1 MTKLG
6 PLALT
11 ICSSAFVKLG
21 RAQAAACG
29 YPDLPIAVV
38 PHPFSSRSRADVRA
52 LAAQCAADIAQ
63 LVANSDASEKS
74 GARVAIATRAALFD
88 VGDDLHAINR
98 FIMQKRWGDGL
109 PVIPPTPERVEAMLR
124 GSAHRADEVI
134 VRVAPGF
141 GAATVERIAIN
152 AVMAGC
158 EPAHLPVLIAATSA
172 VCERPFNLQGVQT
185 TTDPV
190 AVWLIVNGPVA
201 QQLNMNSGANCL
213 GQGNWANATLGR
225 ALRLILQNIGVAL
238 PGEMDRATQGQP
250 GKISFCCAENE
261 AENPWQPLHVE
272 RGFKREQ
279 STVTVVGAEGTM
291 NMHSYGKNADDILR
305 VFADTMM
312 HGPSNEYVHGGEPW
326 IVLSPEHAEILHD
339 TGYSKADVQAKL
351 WERSKMQAGR
361 MTPEDMGRAQAS
373 RTAAYGP
380 IDADTW
386 LTIAH
391 TPHDIAIIVAGGP
404 GAHTVYIPCFG
415 NTRSVTKSID

>member
-6 PLALT
+6 PLAVT
-11 ICSSAFVKLG
+11 VCSSAFLKLG
-21 RAQAAACG
+21 RAQAAACDF
-29 YPDLPIAVV
+29 PDLPIAVV
-38 PHPFSSRSRADVRA
+38 PHPFSNRSREQVRELA
-52 LAAQCAADIAQ
+52 EKCANDIVQLITSAGDTASSTRTTNAKRATTIEVANDLAA
-63 LVANSDASEKS
+63 VN
-74 GARVAIATRAALFD
+74 ALY
-88 VGDDLHAINR
+88 
-98 FIMQKRWGDGL
+98 MQKRWGDGL
-109 PVIPPTPERVEAMLR
+109 PIVPPTPERVDAMLR
-124 GSAHRADEVI
+124 ANKCKADDV
-134 VRVAPGF
+134 VARVAPGF
-141 GAATVERIAIN
+141 GSASVERIAIN

-158 EPAHLPVLIAATSA
+158 EPAHLPVLIAATTA
-172 VCERPFNLQGVQT
+172 VTGREFNLQGVQT

-225 ALRLILQNIGVAL
+225 ALRLILQNIGGAL

-250 GKISFCCAENE
+250 GKIAFCCAENE
-261 AENPWQPLHVE
+261 NENPWQPLHVE

-305 VFADTMM
+305 VFADTMA

-339 TGYSKADVQAKL
+339 AGYSKADVQAKL
-351 WERSKMQAGR
+351 WEHSKMKAGR

-380 IDADTW
+380 IDADTL

-391 TPHDIAIIVAGGP
+391 TPKDIAIIVAGGP

-415 NTRSVTKSID
+415 NTRSVTRAID

>member
-1 MTKLG
+1 M
-6 PLALT
+6 
-11 ICSSAFVKLG
+11 
-21 RAQAAACG
+21 
-29 YPDLPIAVV
+29 
-38 PHPFSSRSRADVRA
+38 PHPFSARSREQVRE
-52 LAAQCAADIAQ
+52 LAAQCATDIAG
-63 LVANSDASEKS
+63 LVANLDASEQS
-74 GARVAIATRAALFD
+74 TARTAIATRAALFE
-88 VGDDLHAINR
+88 VADDLQAINA
-98 FIMQKRWGDGL
+98 FIMQQRWGDGL
-109 PVIPPTPERVEAMLR
+109 PVVPPTEERVAAMLR
-124 GSAHRADEVI
+124 GSARKADEVI
-134 VRVAPGF
+134 ARIAPGF
-141 GAATVERIAIN
+141 GAASIERIAIN

-158 EPAHLPVLIAATSA
+158 EPAHLPVLIAATAA
-172 VCERPFNLQGVQT
+172 VCEGPFNLQSVQT

-190 AVWLIVNGPVA
+190 AVWLIVNGPIV

-225 ALRLILQNIGVAL
+225 ALRLILQNIGGAL

-261 AENPWQPLHVE
+261 AENPWQPLHIE

-339 TGYSKADVQAKL
+339 AGYSKADVQQKL
-351 WERSKMQAGR
+351 WELSKMKAGR
-361 MTPEDMGRAQAS
+361 MTPEDIGRAQAS

-380 IDADTW
+380 IKADTL

-391 TPHDIAIIVAGGP
+391 TPKDIAIIVAGGA

-415 NTRSVTKSID
+415 NTRSVTRAIE